1 MKRRKSIIVDTLK
14 NINLKDKGI
23 LLALIILW
31 IIFIITNKNFRRID
45 SFLSILRE
53 ASFVGVAAIGMTFCI
68 ASQQL
73 DLSVGSMLAFLSII
87 AISIVGSFGLVPT
100 ILTILAIGMFLGV
113 INGTLVTKL
122 RIPPFIATL
131 AMYFIYRALAFIIS
145 SGPIQ
150 FQEKWYTVMGN
161 GSVLGIPL
169 PFIIFIVLTIF
180 GTFILRKTPLGRRVL
195 AVGNSDKTSKISGIN
210 IDFVKIMVFVLVGF
224 FTAAAAILITSR
236 LWSANPGMK
245 YGYEF
250 DVIAAVVLGGT
261 SLSGGKGSV
270 FNTFIAAIFFAS
282 LNTAMNMFQV
292 DSYMQRVVI
301 GVVLL
306 FAFSLTGIRNYI
318 AEKVRI
324 RKERISVEV

>member
-145 SGPIQ
+145 AGPIQ

-224 FTAAAAILITSR
+224 FTAAAILITSR